1 MNRFWI
7 CALLTVCCLA
17 PPLRADQPN
26 KETKSFQVPY
36 RLTNFNHVM
45 VRAKLNGKGPFNFIV
60 DTGAPALFVAT
71 EPAKK
76 AGVEPDK
83 KGWGTF
89 DRFEIEGGVVL
100 EKAKGRVENPFQ
112 LEGMNGMGLAGM
124 ELHGMIGYTILA
136 RYRIEFDFTRSKMT
150 WTPLDNEPPSPE
162 SLPGGRAGMDGLDAM
177 GAIMKWLGSML
188 GAKAD
193 PELLPRPFLG
203 VELAQDDQGVTVKSV
218 LDMGPGGKGGLKP
231 GDRITEFQ
239 GRTVRDL
246 DDVQRY
252 LGRLR
257 PGQTAKLTVERGGQS
272 RELSVKAGEGL

>member
-150 WTPLDNEPPSPE
+150 WTPVDNEPPSPE